1 MAIIEKIDEYLELG
15 IDDLTGPGWQS
26 FKLFEPAEGTRSL
39 TAVPFQPGDEGPER
53 AVVSSLSFHDQELL
67 LRFTKLHPHS
77 QQYFV
82 WKIVDLLIE
91 RNKEEMRLIVP
102 WSEKRTRTIRI
113 RIATIGD
120 SISVD
125 FQLMP

>member
-1 MAIIEKIDEYLELG
+1 MCKGGE
-15 IDDLTGPGWQS
+15 
-26 FKLFEPAEGTRSL
+26 
-39 TAVPFQPGDEGPER
+39 EGPEG

-125 FQLMP
+125 FQLMPYTDCLCKPPSNLARGRNVLCKLLANGVLRMRFVK